1 MYIGIHNISFALNST
16 FRIDGLN
23 LEIDKGEML
32 GIIGPNGSGK
42 TTLLKLMS
50 GIFKPYEGTIML
62 RDNDIYALN
71 KRELACIRAYVPEDI
86 DLPFDYTVYEI
97 VKLGRHPYTGAFSRL
112 DKKDKMAIDNAFE
125 FTDTNKLLGRK
136 FFTLSMGEKQR
147 VMLAMAIAQEPELL
161 LLDEPISHL
170 DIGHQ
175 LAFIHTL
182 KQLNNHGITII
193 SAMHELPLAMEFFE
207 RLCLMDNGRIV
218 RIASSG
224 DKDLLN
230 DIKSVFGVTD
240 EKFIKPKNAFAK

>member
-1 MYIGIHNISFALNST
+1 MYFNINNISFALNGT
-16 FRIDGLN
+16 FTIDGLS
-23 LEIDKGEML
+23 LEIAEGEMV

-50 GIFKPYEGTIML
+50 GIFKQYTGTITL
-62 RDNDIYALN
+62 NGNDIHTLN
-71 KRELACIRAYVPEDI
+71 RRDLAHIRAYVPESI

-97 VKLGRHPYTGAFSRL
+97 VALGRHPYTGIFPGL
-112 DKKDKMAIDNAFE
+112 DKEDRSAIDNAFE
-125 FTDTNKLLGRK
+125 LTDTNKLSHRK

-182 KQLNNHGITII
+182 KQLHKNGITII
-193 SAMHELPLAMEFFE
+193 SAMHELPLAMEFFD

-218 RIASSG
+218 KFASSD
-224 DKDLLN
+224 DKGLLD
-230 DIKSVFGVTD
+230 DIKSVFGVSD
-240 EKFIKPKNAFAK
+240 ERFIK